1 MAEEAA
7 RLDAAID
14 EALARS
20 VLYHAV
26 TLGQRPPAEG
36 GAASLVGPAGCPAI
50 REAAEPFQM
59 LIHLIKK

>member
-1 MAEEAA
+1 M
-7 RLDAAID
+7 D

-26 TLGQRPPAEG
+26 TLGLRPPAEG